1 MGSEMCI
8 RDRVW
13 GAFAFGNVPG
23 LQVYVV
29 QLAERYTPHS
39 VDVASGLNI
48 AAFNIGIAVGAWL
61 GGHVVADMGL
71 MNTPWIGGVIV
82 LSALLLTRISAT
94 LDNHETATA

>member
-1 MGSEMCI
+1 MC
-8 RDRVW
+8 
-13 GAFAFGNVPG
+13 
-23 LQVYVV
+23 V

-94 LDNHETATA
+94 LDNHETATRLISQRPLEREVIDVCHDGF